1 MFKIAKRWIGFITI
15 VAVLTSTIYLTVS
28 ANDYNNEYEKIGL
41 VIEKFSD
48 DISEECYDPEIG
60 ISVMSCDSNG
70 MYVCIRNN
78 VTLSDRYLF
87 VDYAGNIYERDTG
100 LPAIFSD
107 GIAAIN
113 TDGVI
118 STWDNNDNYGYI
130 DENYNW
136 IREPDNHIVSSA
148 SEGYVLIG
156 DKGKQFLIDD
166 NGRPCFVADR
176 FCYNSPLSVT
186 EMGKVFSKGRAVCE
200 KNDRFYF
207 VNKDLNCVEFAAKA
221 DGWESCDYSGGT
233 AVITKSKPD
242 DYAVGTEKY
251 ISEMYNSAGTCVYKH
266 ELSVSDD
273 EYDSSSIFP
282 KVLSNGYAIF
292 PMKDNDAAS
301 ENQQNKFPK
310 YDLIMVSP
318 DGEEIETT
326 DKGFRASNLQSLG
339 ANILFDESSGTC
351 YDMNF
356 EKLLEPDNRNI
367 YCCDLN
373 GDVAVTVK
381 QEEDVGEKVIL
392 EFTVIHPREVELNR
406 AVRVVD
412 PDKVKPVEGKNEVLT
427 DCICIDNE
435 AINFNLPIIEENDRI
450 LVPMRRIFEELGA
463 EVTWDNDT
471 NTATAVKDNTEI
483 KITVDSDIMLKN
495 GGQTIK
501 LDAPARLVD
510 DAYTYVPLRAV
521 SEAFEYTVIWSE
533 ELNRVDII
541 TVV

>member
-1 MFKIAKRWIGFITI
+1 MIKIAKKWIGFITI
-15 VAVLTSTIYLTVS
+15 AAVLTSAIYLTVS
-28 ANDYNNEYEKIGL
+28 ANDYNNEYEKAGL
-41 VIEKFSD
+41 VIEKFSV
-48 DISEECYDPEIG
+48 DISEECYDPKVG
-60 ISVMSCDSNG
+60 ISVMSCGSNG

-87 VDYAGNIYERDTG
+87 VDYAGNTYERDAG

-136 IREPDNHIVSSA
+136 IREPGNHIVSSA

-156 DKGKQFLIDD
+156 DKGKQFLLDY
-166 NGRPCFVADR
+166 NGRPCFAADR

-186 EMGKVFSKGRAVCE
+186 EIGKVFSGGKAVCE
-200 KNDRFYF
+200 KNDQFCF
-207 VNKDLNCVEFAAKA
+207 VDKELNCVELAAKTG
-221 DGWESCDYSGGT
+221 GWESCDYSGGT

-242 DYAVGTEKY
+242 DHAVNTEKY

-266 ELSVSDD
+266 ELSVRDD
-273 EYDSSSIFP
+273 EYDSSIMFP

-292 PMKDNDAAS
+292 PKKDNDAAS
-301 ENQQNKFPK
+301 ENQQNKFSK

-318 DGEEIETT
+318 DGEEIATT
-326 DKGFRASNLQSLG
+326 DKDFRVSNLQSLG
-339 ANILFDESSGTC
+339 ANVLFDELGGIC
-351 YDMNF
+351 YDMSF
-356 EKLLEPDNRNI
+356 GKLLEPNDRNI

-373 GDVAVTVK
+373 GDVAVAAK
-381 QEEDVGEKVIL
+381 QDEAAREKVVL

-406 AVRVVD
+406 TVRVVD
-412 PDKVKPVEGKNEVLT
+412 PDKVKPVAGKNEVLT

-435 AINFNLPIIEENDRI
+435 AVSFNLPPIEENDRT
-450 LVPMRRIFEELGA
+450 LVPMRRIFEELDA
-463 EVTWDNDT
+463 IVTWDNDT

-483 KITVDSDIMLKN
+483 KISIDSDTMLKN
-495 GGQTIK
+495 GEAIK
-501 LDAPARLVD
+501 LDAPARLID

-521 SEAFEYTVIWSE
+521 SEAFGYKVIWSE

-541 TVV
+541 TKI